1 MFGNSIIKKYICLG
15 VIVIGA
21 FILSGCGKKV
31 EIKHTKRFVFSYS
44 VGYYKDASYLYE
56 LEKKK
61 DGTYILSYKAAGI
74 PDEDKLE
81 KEDIRKEG
89 IKEGI
94 KEGKEEERNNNI
106 KTMYKNGFDA
116 NTISKA
122 LNIDINYVKSVL
134 ENS

>member
-1 MFGNSIIKKYICLG
+1 MKLNEDDK
-15 VIVIGA
+15 A
-21 FILSGCGKKV
+21 RLSMDIAEAK
-31 EIKHTKRFVFSYS
+31 EIQ
-44 VGYYKDASYLYE
+44 
-56 LEKKK
+56 
-61 DGTYILSYKAAGI
+61 
-74 PDEDKLE
+74 DKLE